1 MVVFMAAKKR
11 TLSVSEELDSKLVEL
26 CEALS
31 ISPNNYINNVVA
43 KAVLNDRTALVSQQK
58 TNDVMSQMAATFAQM
73 MSDADNQEKL
83 VSEK

>member
-1 MVVFMAAKKR
+1 MAAKKR